1 MEEKDISPSKFFYG
15 WVITGL
21 VFLNLGVS
29 YGAQYSFG
37 VFFPALIEE
46 FKWNRQNLAGAFSL
60 YTFVYSFLGIILGR
74 LTDRFGPRIVLLCG
88 SICLGLGIGL
98 ISQVKAPWHLYVVYG
113 LLASWG
119 MSAAYITASP
129 LIVKWF
135 IEKRGLAVGI
145 AQSGLGVG
153 IIIIPPIAGAMISA
167 LGWQQAIL
175 ILGALVFL
183 VLFTTSF
190 FLISHPEKIGLLP
203 DGRKP
208 APPGG
213 RLSPGLEK
221 VYQEVNWTAAEAIH
235 TRSFWILTA
244 LFFCTWLL
252 VFLPLVH
259 MVIFALDIG
268 LPRKSALLALGS
280 LGASSTLGRLTMG
293 YVSDRIGRKRTLGF
307 NLALQLF
314 SWLWILNTNS
324 AWMLIAFAVFFGFS
338 YGAVSA
344 IFPSIVGDYFGR
356 LRAASVIGAIFTI
369 AGVAAAFGPI
379 VGGYIH
385 DLTQSYHLAFLLG
398 ALTNL
403 LALFLL
409 FLAKPPHRF

>member
-1 MEEKDISPSKFFYG
+1 MEQQEISRQKFFYG

-60 YTFVYSFLGIILGR
+60 YTFMYSFLGVILGR

-129 LIVKWF
+129 LMVKWF

-153 IIIIPPIAGAMISA
+153 IIIVPPVAGALISA
-167 LGWQQAIL
+167 LGWQQAIV
-175 ILGALVFL
+175 ILGASVFL

-190 FLISHPEKIGLLP
+190 FLISHPERIGLLP

-208 APPGG
+208 IPPGG
-213 RLSPGLEK
+213 K
-221 VYQEVNWTAAEAIH
+221 VSSAPENILKEVNWTAAEAIH
-235 TRSFWILTA
+235 TRSFWMLTA
-244 LFFCTWLL
+244 LFFCSWLL

-268 LPRKSALLALGS
+268 LSQKSALLALGF
-280 LGASSTLGRLTMG
+280 LGGSSTVGRLIMG
-293 YVSDRIGRKRTLGF
+293 YVSDRFGRKRTLGM
-307 NLALQLF
+307 NLALQVF
-314 SWLWILNTNS
+314 SWIWILSTGS

-338 YGAVSA
+338 YGGVSA
-344 IFPSIVGDYFGR
+344 AFPAIVGDYFGR
-356 LRAASVIGAIFTI
+356 LKAASVIGAIFTI

-385 DLTQSYHLAFLLG
+385 DLTHSYNLAFLLG

-409 FLAKPPHRF
+409 FLAKPPKK

>member
-1 MEEKDISPSKFFYG
+1 
-15 WVITGL
+15 
-21 VFLNLGVS
+21 
-29 YGAQYSFG
+29 
-37 VFFPALIEE
+37 
-46 FKWNRQNLAGAFSL
+46 
-60 YTFVYSFLGIILGR
+60 VYSFLGIILGR

-119 MSAAYITASP
+119 MSAAYITSSP

-153 IIIIPPIAGAMISA
+153 VIIIPPLSGAMISA

-190 FLISHPEKIGLLP
+190 FLIGHPEKIGLLP

-213 RLSPGLEK
+213 GRLSPGLENIH
-221 VYQEVNWTAAEAIH
+221 QEVNWTAAEAIH
-235 TRSFWILTA
+235 TRSFWVLAA

-252 VFLPLVH
+252 VFFPLVH

-268 LPRKSALLALGS
+268 LPQKSALLAVGA

-293 YVSDRIGRKRTLGF
+293 YVSDRVGRKRTLGL
-307 NLALQLF
+307 NIALQVF
-314 SWLWILNTNS
+314 SWLWILNTHS
-324 AWMLIAFAVFFGFS
+324 AWMLIAFAGFFGFS

-344 IFPSIVGDYFGR
+344 IFPSIAGDYFGR

-385 DLTQSYHLAFLLG
+385 DLTHSYRPAFLLG

-403 LALFLL
+403 LALILL
-409 FLAKPPHRF
+409 FLSKPPKK